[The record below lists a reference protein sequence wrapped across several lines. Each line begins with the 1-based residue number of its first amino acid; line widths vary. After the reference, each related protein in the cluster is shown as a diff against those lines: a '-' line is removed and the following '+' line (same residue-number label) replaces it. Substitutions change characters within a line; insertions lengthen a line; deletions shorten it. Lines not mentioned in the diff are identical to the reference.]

1 MGGFRKYI
9 LPGNEIKPGVWGAEE
24 PEGLWGEDF
33 DMRFDTIEIC
43 EHPGTKSVRHGVI
56 PNLGD
61 IGYTFTEEE
70 SKCPRCNGVYK
81 DGRWGI

>member
-24 PEGLWGEDF
+24 PEGFWKEGF

-43 EHPGTKSVRHGVI
+43 IHDDVI
-56 PNLGD
+56 PGELSD
-61 IGYTFTEEE
+61 QED
-70 SKCPRCNGVYK
+70 RCFRCGASYK
-81 DGRWGI
+81 NGRWV